1 MLEISLRYGSA
12 LFSIALEQNKVK
24 EWQIEIKELINLLED
39 NQDFVMLL
47 SSQFLSLDK
56 RKQIVDETIKFDDEE
71 LNSFIKV
78 IIDNNRSEYLIDILY
93 AFNTLCNEHQGIVE
107 GLLYSVTP
115 IEKTQIQLIEKSLSE
130 KEKRKVELRNLID
143 KSLIGG
149 LKVVIE
155 DRVYDDSIKYHLVK
169 MKTTLM
175 K

>member
-47 SSQFLSLDK
+47 SSKFLSLDK

-155 DRVYDDSIKYHLVK
+155 DRVYDDSIKYHLEK

>member
-39 NQDFVMLL
+39 NQYFVMLL
-47 SSQFLSLDK
+47 SSKFLSIDK

-155 DRVYDDSIKYHLVK
+155 DRVYDDSIKYHLEK

>member
-1 MLEISLRYGSA
+1 MLEVSLRYGSA
-12 LFSIALEQNKVK
+12 LFSLAIDLNKVK
-24 EWQIEIKELINLLED
+24 EWQKEIKELINLLED
-39 NQDFVMLL
+39 NEEFVMVL
-47 SSQFLSLDK
+47 SSKFLSLDK

-78 IIDNNRSEYLIDILY
+78 IIDNGRSEYLKDILY
-93 AFNTLCNEHQGIVE
+93 AFNTLCNEHQGIIE

-115 IEKTQIQLIEKSLSE
+115 IDKKQIELIENSLSK
-130 KEKRKVELRNLID
+130 KEKKKVELRNLID

-155 DRVYDDSIKYHLVK
+155 DRVYDDSIKYHLEK

>member
-12 LFSIALEQNKVK
+12 LFAIALEQNKVK

-47 SSQFLSLDK
+47 SSKFLSLDK

-115 IEKTQIQLIEKSLSE
+115 IEKTQIHLIEKSLSK

-155 DRVYDDSIKYHLVK
+155 DRVYDDSIKYHLEK